1 MRGVTARDSDTGC
14 NSILNQKYSTL
25 FILVLKKLSV
35 SQKIH
40 NLYSC
45 TLCQRA
51 GRFPDAA
58 GSVTAL
64 PPACA
69 PGECLL
75 RCSLMATHTKELI
88 DEATDIIVD
97 VISHYEE

>member
-58 GSVTAL
+58 GS
-64 PPACA
+64 ACRRFGRMNLKKCIA
-69 PGECLL
+69 
-75 RCSLMATHTKELI
+75 
-88 DEATDIIVD
+88 
-97 VISHYEE
+97 